1 MRFSTFFG
9 AIVLASAILASPHV
23 ARNNDDHD
31 DDHDDDHI
39 RIFKNAN
46 ERW

>member
-1 MRFSTFFG
+1 MRFSAFFG
-9 AIVLASAILASPHV
+9 AAVLASAILASPHV

-31 DDHDDDHI
+31 DDHI